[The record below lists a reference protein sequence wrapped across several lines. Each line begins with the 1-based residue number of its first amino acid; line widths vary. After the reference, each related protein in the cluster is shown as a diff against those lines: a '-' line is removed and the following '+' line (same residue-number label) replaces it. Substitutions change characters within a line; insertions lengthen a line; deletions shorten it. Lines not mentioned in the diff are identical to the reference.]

1 MKVINHLKRAT
12 TEENI
17 TEVSPKIQKGQY
29 SRYINIFNPPPITT
43 SAALLSLTATVHYSF
58 DYAQEVRF
66 NLRTNNYIK
75 MHISL

>member
-1 MKVINHLKRAT
+1 MKAINHLKRAT

-29 SRYINIFNPPPITT
+29 SRYIQSTT
-43 SAALLSLTATVHYSF
+43 YLILPSF
-58 DYAQEVRF
+58 DYAQQVRF